1 MLGQVDGLEEYHESM
16 YSVME
21 ESSKSDEGKREGKEE
36 KSREE
41 SKDSE
46 S

>member
-1 MLGQVDGLEEYHESM
+1 MLGEVDGLEEYHESM

-21 ESSKSDEGKREGKEE
+21 ESSKSDEGKREGKGE
-36 KSREE
+36 KSEDE
-41 SKDSE
+41 SKESE